1 MEKTF
6 NIDGMTCPHC
16 VKTVEVELQDANFN
30 NCKVEIGSAKVEYT
44 TSEDEAKIIS
54 AIVDAGYKVI

>member
-16 VKTVEVELQDANFN
+16 VKTVEVELQAANFN
-30 NCKVEIGSAKVEYT
+30 NYEIEIGTAKVEYT
-44 TSEDEAKIIS
+44 TLEDEAKIIS
-54 AIVDAGYKVI
+54 AIVEAGYKVI